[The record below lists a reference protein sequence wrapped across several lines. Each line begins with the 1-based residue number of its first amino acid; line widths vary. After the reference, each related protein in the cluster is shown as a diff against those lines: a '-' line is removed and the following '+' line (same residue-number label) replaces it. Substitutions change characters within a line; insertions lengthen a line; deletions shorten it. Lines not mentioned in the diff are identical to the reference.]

1 MSGSG
6 AAPKLLF
13 VVNVGWFF
21 VSHRL
26 PLALAARAAGYEVHV
41 AAALDRDLDAGTRVL
56 LESQGLVFHE
66 LRFSRS
72 GSHPLELL
80 RDFIDLRRLLR
91 RLQPDIVHLV
101 TLKPMLLGGIAARL
115 AGIPNVILAVPGRGS
130 VFSAR
135 GPVAGL
141 RRAVAL
147 AMYRIA
153 YRRGASRVII
163 QNAEDRDYF
172 VGRGIF
178 AAADVRLI
186 RGSGADVSRLRPSP
200 EAAGTPVVVFASRML
215 KEKGVSVFVAAARRL
230 KEKGVAVRC
239 VLVGDPDPGN
249 PHSHTRAE
257 LMQWVDSGTV
267 EWWGHRPDIGAVFAA
282 CHIVCLPTFYGEG
295 VPKVLIEAAACG
307 RPIVTTDQPGCRDIV
322 RDGDNGLLVRA
333 RDAQALEAA
342 LARLLGDAALRQ
354 RMGARGRALVEAE
367 FSLDIVVRQTLD
379 IYRELAPPRS

>member
-41 AAALDRDLDAGTRVL
+41 AAALDRDLDAGTRAL

-200 EAAGTPVVVFASRML
+200 EPAGTPVVVFASRML

-267 EWWGHRPDIGAVFAA
+267 EWWGHKPDIGAVFAA

-342 LARLLGDAALRQ
+342 LARLLGDAALRA